1 MYKSFIYITV
11 FLGFLE
17 IQIGFLILKICIQ
30 RKCTSNH
37 DCLSGQDKT
46 KGNEILFYKIMLRQV
61 NLM

>member
-1 MYKSFIYITV
+1 MYESFIYITV

-17 IQIGFLILKICIQ
+17 IQMGFLILKIYIQ

-46 KGNEILFYKIMLRQV
+46 KGNKILFYKIMLR
-61 NLM
+61 